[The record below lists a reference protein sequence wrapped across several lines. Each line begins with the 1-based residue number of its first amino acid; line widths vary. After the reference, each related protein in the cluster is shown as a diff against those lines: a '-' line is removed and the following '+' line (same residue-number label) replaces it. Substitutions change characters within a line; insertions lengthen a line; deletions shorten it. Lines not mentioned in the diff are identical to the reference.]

1 MPSADGMS
9 DLWLRCESESQYTQW
24 MAACRL
30 AAKGKNLADFGFE
43 QEVGLCAL
51 NMTNLTMCPQVSA
64 IKAFLSMQHPAHAP
78 AINPATLDIQVED
91 YIAPRFSHKRKSKLR
106 QKILEAHANVKD
118 LNLIEAKM
126 NFIKAW
132 QSLPEFG
139 ISLFVVK
146 FHGERREELVG
157 IAFNRLTKMSLPG
170 GDHLTSW
177 RYNSVK
183 VSSQPQSPH
192 FFGEVTFLKRS
203 LFLFNLTR
211 APEGLQGEQRVTFM
225 NGGEACGSWTAGPGG
240 MQKKHSQLQRAGVGP
255 KSGRGPAGPKNGPSV
270 SG

>member
-1 MPSADGMS
+1 MS

-43 QEVGLCAL
+43 QEVGFCIL
-51 NMTNLTMCPQVSA
+51 NLTMCPQVSA

-183 VSSQPQSPH
+183 VSSQPQPPH
-192 FFGEVTFLKRS
+192 VFSEVTFLKRS
-203 LFLFNLTR
+203 LFLFKLTR
-211 APEGLQGEQRVTFM
+211 VPEGLQGEQLVTFM

-240 MQKKHSQLQRAGVGP
+240 VQKITRSYKEPAWVPSPAVGP
-255 KSGRGPAGPKNGPSV
+255 LG
-270 SG
+270 